1 MEANLQN
8 SGIRSCTKML
18 PGRICEKTQIMSV
31 LTFIKTELS
40 EFSKI
45 VMLDNQLVV
54 TYPARYANP

>member
-1 MEANLQN
+1 
-8 SGIRSCTKML
+8 ML